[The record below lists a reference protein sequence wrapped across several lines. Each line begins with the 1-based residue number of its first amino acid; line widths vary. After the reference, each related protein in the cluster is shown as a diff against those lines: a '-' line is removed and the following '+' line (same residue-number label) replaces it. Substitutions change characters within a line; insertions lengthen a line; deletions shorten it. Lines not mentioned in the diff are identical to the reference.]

1 MESTWTEIGG
11 ACVICWLGVVFIIF
25 VIWLVPGWRGV
36 KRRAGVGPRCGGV
49 HREPVLEWAAKQVRD
64 WFEHDLEMRHAVCA
78 MLEDSIIPVVNANVE
93 NNLIASFNQEDLD
106 ALYEALR
113 LLRPPI
119 PKQDD

>member
-11 ACVICWLGVVFIIF
+11 ACAICGLGVVFIIF

-49 HREPVLEWAAKQVRD
+49 HREPVPEWAAKQVRD
-64 WFEHDLEMRHAVCA
+64 WFEHDLASRHRVCQQ
-78 MLEDSIIPVVNANVE
+78 LEDIIMYSSVLTQA
-93 NNLIASFNQEDLD
+93 DLD
-106 ALYEALR
+106 CLHEALR